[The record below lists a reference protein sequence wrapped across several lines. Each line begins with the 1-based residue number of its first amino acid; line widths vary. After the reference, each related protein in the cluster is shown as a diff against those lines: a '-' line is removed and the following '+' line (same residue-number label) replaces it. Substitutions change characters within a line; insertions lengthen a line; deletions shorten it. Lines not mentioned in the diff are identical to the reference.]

1 MAVARYRDY
10 FNRAILIAA
19 LERAVDA
26 GVIDDYIVKGG
37 AAIELRFGV
46 LARATR
52 DLDVELPVPL
62 ASLRDEYG
70 YARHVVDVLFLARSD
85 VNLDSVRA
93 ACHLVFELRAPR
105 EGRVWP
111 PRTITVPARWIGE
124 YAATLAQYPD
134 LALQPEDVP
143 AEFTRLLTTL
153 IGGS

>member
-52 DLDVELPVPL
+52 DLDV
-62 ASLRDEYG
+62 
-70 YARHVVDVLFLARSD
+70 
-85 VNLDSVRA
+85 VR
-93 ACHLVFELRAPR
+93 
-105 EGRVWP
+105 
-111 PRTITVPARWIGE
+111 
-124 YAATLAQYPD
+124 
-134 LALQPEDVP
+134 
-143 AEFTRLLTTL
+143 
-153 IGGS
+153 